1 MNTLVSVPT
10 SAGNSARRA
19 SDALGPLASALD
31 EIQKSL
37 TGASA
42 SVAAFA
48 QTARFQGLG
57 TAAPADAG
65 GPQAPAGGLA
75 TASLKIRQA
84 MECLEAC
91 GAVMPAKLMRALD
104 LLLQQFVL
112 VPASCSEDAARRFE
126 CAAQALGAYLT
137 AMPDSAAQSA
147 LALFPQYRDV
157 LELVVGERV
166 HPADLWQHGWRWVEA
181 PAALTLPP
189 LAVSA
194 HLRTQVD
201 QAVLKLVRG
210 ADPQAARAMTDIGL
224 GLAAAATRRE
234 DRVLWT
240 IAAAFFDALGRGLL
254 PLDVFV
260 KRSASRTLAQFAALA
275 RGEFVV
281 NHDLAHDLLFH
292 CAQAQSDVDAKV
304 LCAVRHAYG
313 LGDGQPLDDTATA
326 SGPQLACEATQPP
339 QTPPPAASHSDFE
352 ATRPFEQSK
361 RIGELSVVIPMYNAF
376 LNDADEW
383 SRRLL
388 AELGEWELDPRQP
401 PQDSTVGWAHA
412 LAVGAAG
419 VGFTALAELARLLE
433 QVVRQLQQH
442 RAGRSPEPARICNR
456 VAEDIGRLLHQF
468 AAGFLKQ
475 PDPALREE
483 LQRLLADMDSGSAGA
498 LPLAGPGLRLEQW
511 GLSIEQ
517 MGAQIV
523 RLTQQLRELEAHAQ
537 PIMEQAPHADAPTH
551 PLRLRELT
559 RAIGE
564 SVDALAALQAGLER
578 TLRDA
583 QDDLSAFRNQS
594 LARDASVGLRTTL

>member
-10 SAGNSARRA
+10 NVGASARRA

-31 EIQKSL
+31 EIQRSL

-48 QTARFQGLG
+48 RTARFQGLG
-57 TAAPADAG
+57 AAAHAGAG
-65 GPQAPAGGLA
+65 GPPAPAGGLA
-75 TASLKIRQA
+75 TASRQIRQA

-91 GAVMPAKLMRALD
+91 GAVMPAKVMRALD

-112 VPASCSEDAARRFE
+112 VPASCGEDAARRFE
-126 CAAQALGAYLT
+126 CAAQALGAYLK

-147 LALFPQYRDV
+147 LALFPPYRDV
-157 LELVVGERV
+157 LELVAGERV

-194 HLRTQVD
+194 QLRTQVD
-201 QAVLKLVRG
+201 QAVLKLVRA
-210 ADPQAARAMTDIGL
+210 ADPQAARAMADIGL

-281 NHDLAHDLLFH
+281 NQGLAHDLLFH
-292 CAQAQSDVDAKV
+292 CAQAQSDADAKV
-304 LCAVRHAYG
+304 LFAVRHAYG
-313 LGDGQPLDDTATA
+313 LGDGQPLDDAATA
-326 SGPQLACEATQPP
+326 SDATQPP
-339 QTPPPAASHSDFE
+339 QTPPPAASHTDFE
-352 ATRPFEQSK
+352 ATRPFEQTK
-361 RIGELSVVIPMYNAF
+361 QIGELSVVIPMYNAF

-388 AELGEWELDPRQP
+388 AELGEWEIDPSQP

-433 QVVRQLQQH
+433 QAVRQLQRH
-442 RAGRSPEPARICNR
+442 SAGRSPEPARTCNR

-483 LQRLLADMDSGSAGA
+483 LQRLLADMASGSAGA
-498 LPLAGPGLRLEQW
+498 LPLADPGLRLEQW

-523 RLTQQLRELEAHAQ
+523 RLTQQLRELDAHAQ
-537 PIMEQAPHADAPTH
+537 PMMEHAPHADAPAH
-551 PLRLRELT
+551 RLRLRELT

-564 SVDALAALQAGLER
+564 SVDQLASLQSAFER
-578 TLRDA
+578 MLRDA
-583 QDDLSAFRNQS
+583 RDDLSAFRNQS
-594 LARDASVGLRTTL
+594 LPRDASVGLRTTL